1 MLVLAIDTCL
11 ARCAVCLFDSAKNSA
26 LAEDH
31 QDMERGHAEALAP
44 MVKRALATAQ
54 KHMKDLDRIAV
65 TTGPGTFTGLRI
77 GLSFARALSLARSI
91 PAIGLD
97 TLHAFRLCTD
107 EKRALV
113 LSAGQSNFAYLLRPG
128 SDDIELVPILE
139 LENQPPLTGF
149 PDLKR
154 LASWA
159 SVQPAPT
166 AMPEPVYIREPDA
179 KVQVIVRQ
187 VNKDAAEALS
197 SIHHA
202 AFSSG
207 WSYVEIAQMFSITGT
222 LGFIAEIA
230 NELAGMILIRALAE
244 QAEILTI
251 ATIPTKQRIGI
262 GEKLLSQAIVAARG
276 LGARTLFLEVAYS
289 NTAARNL
296 YAKAGLTETGR
307 RKAYYSNGDDA
318 IVMSR
323 SLV

>member
-44 MVKRALATAQ
+44 MVKRALAIAQ

-207 WSYVEIAQMFSITGT
+207 WSHVEIAEMLCIAGT
-222 LGFIAEIA
+222 QGLIAEIA
-230 NELAGMILIRALAE
+230 SEPVGMALIRTLAE

-251 ATIPTKQRIGI
+251 ATIPTRQRTGI
-262 GEKLLSQAIVAARG
+262 GAKLLNQAIAAARG
-276 LGARTLFLEVAYS
+276 LGARTLFLEVAHS
-289 NTAARNL
+289 NTVALNL

-307 RKAYYSNGDDA
+307 RKGYYSNGDDA